1 MKLRVIV
8 DGKGYDVEVEEAVE
22 EVEGSAA
29 TLPALQSAVLPTAKL
44 SASSDVDETKV
55 CRSPLA
61 GVVARVCVSQG
72 QKVEAGELL
81 LVLEAMKMEIKIPA
95 EASHSIKSVEAA
107 PGDAVRAN
115 QVLLCFD

>member
-1 MKLRVIV
+1 LKLRVIV
-8 DGKGYDVEVEEAVE
+8 DGKGYEVEVEESAE
-22 EVEGSAA
+22 PTEDSAA
-29 TLPALQSAVLPTAKL
+29 SLSTLQSAVLPTAKL

-61 GVVARVCVSQG
+61 GVVARVYATQG
-72 QKVEAGELL
+72 RKVEPGELL
-81 LVLEAMKMEIKIPA
+81 LVLEAMKMEIKIPS
-95 EASHSIKSVEAA
+95 EASHSVKSVEVG